1 MRNKSKLIIALFLS
15 FLIIF
20 SNISFVFAE
29 DEVINTEEPQIEQVE
44 KTEAEEIKVEPITE
58 QSILQETPTLTKTS
72 NSTDTENEE
81 DEETYTV
88 TYTYKVWDQWAECE
102 EGTLLSKETHKAQY
116 KVGDEVWMPSIV
128 SNGSY
133 VFALPGHP
141 EEVLWGHAGTV
152 LLGGGNP
159 EELGAEFLYPDGYLI
174 PSMIAENVDLIYN
187 YGPLYD
193 IVRCEDYLQDDNGE
207 YKLAS
212 SADYTCSIGSSV
224 TRKSK
229 EIDGYIFNDNLSNLI
244 VHLTLRTLGDDVF
257 KLTRYWDKIKVEPEP
272 EPEPIIPT
280 PEPEPIEPTKPEPK
294 TPQPQPQI
302 QPTEDIIIATT
313 NPPTTTINP
322 APTPKAEPEGS
333 WALINLIATIFAC
346 ICALIL
352 LFVRKDTKNNE
363 PTDEEKKDMRK
374 ILATKIASILVS
386 IISVIAFILTED
398 VSLPMVLTDKWT
410 FLMILLLIIEIV
422 NIFIIRRQSKGEEDN
437 DSN

>member
-29 DEVINTEEPQIEQVE
+29 DEVVNTEEPQIEQTE
-44 KTEAEEIKVEPITE
+44 KTETEEVKVEPVVE
-58 QSILQETPTLTKTS
+58 ETKPTLAKTS
-72 NSTDTENEE
+72 DIDIEDEE
-81 DEETYTV
+81 DEEETYRV

-102 EGTLLSKETHKAQY
+102 EGTLLSEETHTAQY

-133 VFALPGHP
+133 AFPLPGHP
-141 EEVLWGHAGTV
+141 QEVLWSHAGTI
-152 LLGGGNP
+152 LYGGGNP
-159 EELGAEFLYPDGYLI
+159 EDLGAEFIYPDGYLI
-174 PSMIAENVDLIYN
+174 PSMVAEDVDLIYN

-212 SADYTCSIGSSV
+212 SADYTCSIGSNV

-229 EIDGYIFNDNLSNLI
+229 EIDGYIFNNNLSNLI
-244 VHLTLRTLGDDVF
+244 VHLTLRALGDDVF

-272 EPEPIIPT
+272 EPELIVPT
-280 PEPEPIEPTKPEPK
+280 PEPEPEPIEPTKPEPK

-302 QPTEDIIIATT
+302 QPTEDITIATT

-322 APTPKAEPEGS
+322 APTPKAKPEGS
-333 WALINLIATIFAC
+333 WALINLIATILAC
-346 ICALIL
+346 ICALTL
-352 LFVRKDTKNNE
+352 LFVRKDTEDNE

-374 ILATKIASILVS
+374 ILATKIASILVG
-386 IISVIAFILTED
+386 IISIIAFILTED
-398 VSLPMVLTDKWT
+398 MSLPMVLTDKWT

-422 NIFIIRRQSKGEEDN
+422 NIFIIRHQSQGEEDN

>member
-29 DEVINTEEPQIEQVE
+29 DEVVNTEEPQVEQTE
-44 KTEAEEIKVEPITE
+44 KTETEEVKVEPVVE
-58 QSILQETPTLTKTS
+58 ETKPTLAKTS
-72 NSTDTENEE
+72 DDIDIEDEE
-81 DEETYTV
+81 DEEETYTV
-88 TYTYKVWDQWAECE
+88 KYTYRVWNQWAEYE
-102 EGTLLSKETHKAQY
+102 EGTLLSEETHTAQY

-133 VFALPGHP
+133 AFPLPGHP
-141 EEVLWGHAGTV
+141 QEVLWSHAGTI
-152 LLGGGNP
+152 LYGGGNP
-159 EELGAEFLYPDGYLI
+159 EDLGAEFIYPDGYLI
-174 PSMIAENVDLIYN
+174 PSMIAEDVDLIYN

-193 IVRCEDYLQDDNGE
+193 IVRCEDYLQDYNGE

-244 VHLTLRTLGDDVF
+244 VHLTLRALGDDVF

-272 EPEPIIPT
+272 EPEPIVPT

-294 TPQPQPQI
+294 TPQPQPQV
-302 QPTEDIIIATT
+302 QPTEDITIATT

-322 APTPKAEPEGS
+322 TPTPKAEPEGS
-333 WALINLIATIFAC
+333 WALINLIATILAC
-346 ICALIL
+346 ICALVL
-352 LFVRKDTKNNE
+352 LFVRKDTEDDE

-374 ILATKIASILVS
+374 ILATKIASILVG

-398 VSLPMVLTDKWT
+398 MSLPMILTDKWT

-422 NIFIIRRQSKGEEDN
+422 NIFIIRRQSKGEEDDDN
-437 DSN
+437 N